1 MSEDTEIKDGLYYS
15 EEHEWARI
23 ENDLVTIGITDY
35 AQNSLHEI
43 TFVEVSGAG
52 DEINAGDECG
62 FVESMK
68 ASSEIYSPL
77 SGEIIEINGDLEDAP
92 ELLNEDPY
100 GEGWL
105 FKLKPSALD
114 DELEDLMDANG
125 YAEYIDS
132 L

>member
-1 MSEDTEIKDGLYYS
+1 MSEDTEVKDGLYYS
-15 EEHEWARI
+15 EEHEWALI
-23 ENDLVTIGITDY
+23 EDETVTIGITDY

-43 TFVEVSGAG
+43 TFVEISGLG

-77 SGEIIEINGDLEDAP
+77 SGEIVDINDDLEDAP

-105 FKLKPSALD
+105 FKLKASALD
-114 DELEDLMDANG
+114 DELNDLMDAQA